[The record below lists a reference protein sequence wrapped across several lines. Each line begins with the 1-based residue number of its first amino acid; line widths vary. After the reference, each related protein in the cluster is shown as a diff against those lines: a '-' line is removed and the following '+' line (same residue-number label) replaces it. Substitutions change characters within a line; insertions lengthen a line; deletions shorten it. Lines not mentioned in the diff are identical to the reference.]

1 VLDEE
6 GETMQTVVFE
16 KRRAQDDDD
25 ESEYESESESEVSD
39 NDQESE
45 GGDLEEFVEFLD
57 DFVVPDG
64 TIEMEDD
71 TASLRSP
78 LQAGE
83 GRSRR
88 RRVRM
93 REERSDEDDD
103 DVQAQLMGALEQS
116 SAPMSR
122 RSFLDGLAS
131 QRRRYLCFSHTE
143 Y

>member
-1 VLDEE
+1 
-6 GETMQTVVFE
+6 MQTVVFE
-16 KRRAQDDDD
+16 KRAQDDDD
-25 ESEYESESESEVSD
+25 EDESESESESEVSH

-71 TASLRSP
+71 AASLGSP
-78 LQAGE
+78 LQLGQ
-83 GRSRR
+83 GRSQRR
-88 RRVRM
+88 HVRM
-93 REERSDEDDD
+93 QEERSDENDD
-103 DVQAQLMGALEQS
+103 DVQVQVMGALAQS

-131 QRRRYLCFSHTE
+131 QRRRYLCFNHTE